1 MTGKKRRPSTE
12 PMYSGGNR
20 RDFPITRGYDSV
32 DYIDFIASHLLNSQD
47 ILICQDF
54 NNGHFSGC
62 FAPSKLYSP
71 RPIVSLWIERNF
83 DSFLK
88 SINKYDRVNGL
99 LVQIYSFACDE
110 NLGFAAFF
118 MANYGTAQA
127 IVTNLNDVKKKWED
141 GFKITSSAARGS
153 TFYIVMTKDTKEYQ
167 YKGQMCASFNT
178 WKDTYDTIDE
188 WYKAGYTLTGICYC
202 TGRRQYFVAM
212 TMIPEVQS
220 SQYFDDTAVAL
231 NWVEEQHHVGYHP
244 TLIFNIPTLNNKT
257 LVVMTTDGN
266 RSSYEYKFGYK
277 LE

>member
-1 MTGKKRRPSTE
+1 MTGKKLRPSTE

-20 RDFPITRGYDSV
+20 RDFPVTRGYDSV
-32 DYIDFIASHLLNSQD
+32 NYIDFILSNLSNSH

-54 NNGHFSGC
+54 NNRHFSGC

-71 RPIVSLWIERNF
+71 RPTVSCWIERNF
-83 DSFLK
+83 DSFLETIK
-88 SINKYDRVNGL
+88 RYDRTNGKL
-99 LVQIYSFACDE
+99 QIYSFACDE

-118 MANYGTAQA
+118 VAKYGTAQA
-127 IVTNLNDVKKKWED
+127 LVTNLNDLEEKWED

-167 YKGQMCASFNT
+167 DKSQIWFTFDT
-178 WKDTYDTIDE
+178 WKDTYDKITE
-188 WYKAGYTLTGICYC
+188 RYKARYIVTGICYS
-202 TGRRQYFVAM
+202 TGRRQYFVVF
-212 TMIPEVQS
+212 TRIPEVQS
-220 SQYFDDTAVAL
+220 SLYFDDTAVAL
-231 NWVEEQHHVGYHP
+231 NWMEEQHHVGYHP
-244 TLIFNIPTLNNKT
+244 TLIFNIPTLNKQT